1 MMTRT
6 KKYGSEYENVRKT
19 KLFKTEIVEVLLAL
33 VNKCKENFNFQIKCI
48 KFFNK
53 TSMNVQNSLHN
64 LNFIFFLFI
73 LSLQIFYFIYW
84 HRAPVFTRRPC
95 MYVYKQTLSAI
106 NDMKIF
112 SKEK

>member
-64 LNFIFFLFI
+64 LNFIFSLYCHYKYFI
-73 LSLQIFYFIYW
+73 LYIGTGPPF
-84 HRAPVFTRRPC
+84 FTRRPW
-95 MYVYKQTLSAI
+95 YYATDLHIITS
-106 NDMKIF
+106 
-112 SKEK
+112 